1 MRRGDRVTVTVFG
14 ERVPATV
21 VQTVTS
27 LGNVKVKL
35 DRPIVEFVDGPD
47 VREVVRERADVQ
59 PLVTS

>member
-47 VREVVRERADVQ
+47 VRQVVRERADVQ